1 MTGGIMTGSTRGLPA
16 RALVL
21 LILIAVAGAVVAG
34 AVATRHHHDGPGLY
48 DNRGLLE
55 ALATIDRT
63 GGLAAVVT
71 ATPIEV
77 VAALLVLL
85 LVARPALA
93 PVADARLRA
102 PPAR

>member
-1 MTGGIMTGSTRGLPA
+1 MSHSTRGLSA
-16 RALVL
+16 RALALLVL
-21 LILIAVAGAVVAG
+21 LAVAGAVVAG
-34 AVATRHHHDGPGLY
+34 GVATRHRHDGPGLY
-48 DNRGLLE
+48 DDRCLLE
-55 ALATIDRT
+55 ALVTIDRP

-71 ATPIEV
+71 ATPTEV

-85 LVARPALA
+85 LVARPALT